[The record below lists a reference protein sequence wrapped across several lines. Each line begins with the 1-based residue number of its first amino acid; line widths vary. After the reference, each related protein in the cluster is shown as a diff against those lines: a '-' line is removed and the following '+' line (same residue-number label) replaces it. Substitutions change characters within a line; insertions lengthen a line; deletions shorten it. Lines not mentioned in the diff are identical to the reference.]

1 MNVHMKEIWNK
12 MNRKLYR
19 TRLYKNM
26 QIYYKFKNMKHMDM
40 CYGKDEACSAKRHN
54 CNF

>member
-26 QIYYKFKNMKHMDM
+26 QIYYKFKNMLITLMENYRKIVYM
-40 CYGKDEACSAKRHN
+40 
-54 CNF
+54 